1 MPKRI
6 ALSTLSAN
14 TIDIMNVIRA
24 NGSYNY
30 QSLVPTVTTEES
42 IPVVGEVIYGTPAL
56 ANEFINSLMNMI
68 ALVRI
73 KSATFNNPYKDLKKG
88 YLEFGETI
96 EEVFV
101 DLAKVRL
108 FNKERVDEYEFKR
121 TIPDVKTAFHA
132 INWRVQYPI
141 TIEDEELRMAFRS
154 IDGVTDLIAKIVD
167 AVYRAAEYDEFLLF
181 KYMLIKGYNK
191 GDIRTST
198 LSGASG
204 VMPTPKAYA
213 AEFRGLSNEML
224 FLTDKYNAYPVM
236 NNTPRERQKIFM
248 PARFNAEFDVEVL
261 ASAFNMDRANFMGQL
276 KLIDDFTTFDNARFS
291 AIRGESGA
299 IEEVTSTEL
308 SAMTNVKAMIID
320 EEWFQVYDNLARMTE
335 KYAGSG
341 LYWNYFYNTW
351 KTVSWSP
358 FANAVAIVGA
368 TGA

>member
-6 ALSTLSAN
+6 ALSTLNAN

-30 QSLVPTVTTEES
+30 QSLVPTVTSEEM
-42 IPVVGEVIYGTPAL
+42 IPVVGDVIYGTPAL
-56 ANEFINSLMNMI
+56 ANEFVNALMNMI

-73 KSATFNNPYKDLKKG
+73 KSATFNNPYADLKKG

-191 GDIRTST
+191 GDIRSVTAAKA
-198 LSGASG
+198 GATTT
-204 VMPTPKAYA
+204 MAEYA
-213 AEFRGLSNEML
+213 TEFRGLSNEML
-224 FLTDKYNAYPVM
+224 FLTDKYNAFPVM

-248 PARFNAEFDVEVL
+248 SARFNAGFDVNVL
-261 ASAFNMDRANFMGQL
+261 ASAFNMDKANFMGQL
-276 KLIDDFTTFDNARFS
+276 KLIDDFTTFDNARFAEIAAGS
-291 AIRGESGA
+291 NA
-299 IEEVTSTEL
+299 IEEVTATEL
-308 SAMTNVKAMIID
+308 TAMGSVKAMIID
-320 EEWFQVYDNLARMTE
+320 EEWFQIYDNLARMTE
-335 KYAGSG
+335 KYASSG

-358 FANAVAIVGA
+358 FANAVAVL
-368 TGA
+368 

>member
-24 NGSYNY
+24 NGSYGY
-30 QSLVPTVTTEES
+30 QSLVPEVTSQES

-56 ANEFINSLMNMI
+56 ANEFINALMNMI

-73 KSATFNNPYKDLKKG
+73 KSATFNNPYADLKKG
-88 YLEFGETI
+88 YVEYGETI
-96 EEVFV
+96 EEIFV

-154 IDGVTDLIAKIVD
+154 VDGVTDLIAKIVD
-167 AVYRAAEYDEFLLF
+167 SVYRAAEYDEFLLV
-181 KYMLIKGYNK
+181 KYMLIKGFNK
-191 GDIRTST
+191 GDIRTVT
-198 LSGASG
+198 AAHAGASTT
-204 VMPTPKAYA
+204 MTEYA
-213 AEFRGLSNEML
+213 TEFRGISNELL
-224 FLTDKYNAYPVM
+224 FLTNKYNAYPVY
-236 NNTPRERQKIFM
+236 NNTPRDRQRIFM
-248 PARFNAEFDVEVL
+248 SARFNAGFDVNVL
-261 ASAFNMDRANFMGQL
+261 ASAFNMDKANFMGQL
-276 KLIDDFTTFDNARFS
+276 KLIDDFTTFDNERF
-291 AIRGESGA
+291 AEIVAESGT
-299 IEEVTSTEL
+299 IEEVTANEL
-308 SAMTNVKAMIID
+308 SAMANVKAMIID
-320 EEWFQVYDNLARMTE
+320 EEWFQIYDNLARMTE
-335 KYAGSG
+335 KYASSG

-358 FANAVAIVGA
+358 FANAVAIQ
-368 TGA
+368 